1 VRLRPQRLLQACCQ
15 LTLSPLLLCFH
26 SCRYTWFIVVGAFAA
41 FAFGFATGSND
52 VANAFATSVGSKTL
66 TMRQAVLIAAVFEF
80 VGALVLGRVSTSV
93 IAKGVADVKAFKDD
107 PEVYAYG
114 MICALSVG
122 AIWQLWASWAGYNV
136 SATQSIIGAIVGFA
150 LVWEGADGIKWADKD
165 DSKFPPYAGV
175 LPIILSWF
183 VAPLLTAIGSMLI
196 FGIVRFLVLRREN
209 GLKLSYYVLPPA
221 VFITTWINMYFV
233 FTKVSS
239 TLLIQTAHSYNAHTA
254 KHTHTCTLIAHPSAS
269 TRARCC
275 MCS

>member
-1 VRLRPQRLLQACCQ
+1 
-15 LTLSPLLLCFH
+15 LT
-26 SCRYTWFIVVGAFAA
+26 CRYTWFIVVGAFAA

-93 IAKGVADVKAFKDD
+93 IAKGVADVKAFKND

-150 LVWEGADGIKWADKD
+150 LVWEGADGIKWAKKD
-165 DSKFPPYAGV
+165 DTKFPPYAGV

-183 VAPLLTAIGSMLI
+183 VAPVLTAIGSMLI
-196 FGIVRFLVLRREN
+196 FGIIRFLVLRREN

-233 FTKVSS
+233 FTKVSA
-239 TLLIQTAHSYNAHTA
+239 TLLVALQLLLFQH
-254 KHTHTCTLIAHPSAS
+254 L
-269 TRARCC
+269 
-275 MCS
+275 